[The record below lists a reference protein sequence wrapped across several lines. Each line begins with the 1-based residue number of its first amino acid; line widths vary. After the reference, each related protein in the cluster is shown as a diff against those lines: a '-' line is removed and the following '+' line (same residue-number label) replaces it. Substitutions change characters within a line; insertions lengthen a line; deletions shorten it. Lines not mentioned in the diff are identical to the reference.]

1 MHIFREV
8 IFLKT
13 VYVDIEKEMT
23 DRRIKKIAKK
33 LYKLNRKENIVV
45 ALSKELEKNDGL
57 VNQINEYGVSI
68 LDGRWLFKFL
78 ICDIIEYISNMRERK
93 EETEVVAV
101 IMERQDEIL
110 LAQLPEIA
118 KKVKTLKIISRATF
132 GLDYLE
138 EKLYN
143 EYGIA
148 IQITNNK
155 QKALTNADIVIN
167 FDLKEEKLKE
177 YNINS
182 QATLVNI
189 KENIKNFSGTN
200 INYYKIEYNRENFAK
215 MKNET
220 KFDSNVIYEGFIY
233 RRDTLPNIRKQLI
246 LDNVRLIE
254 LT

>member
-1 MHIFREV
+1 M
-8 IFLKT
+8 KT

-233 RRDTLPNIRKQLI
+233 RRDTLPNIRKQLM

-254 LT
+254 LA

>member
-1 MHIFREV
+1 M
-8 IFLKT
+8 KT
-13 VYVDIEKEMT
+13 VYVDIRKEIT
-23 DRRIKKIAKK
+23 ARRAKRIAKK
-33 LYKLNRKENIVV
+33 LYKMNKKEDIVI
-45 ALSKELEKNDGL
+45 ALSKELENNEEL
-57 VNQINEYGVSI
+57 NNQINEFGLNI
-68 LDGRWLFKFL
+68 LNGKWLFKFL
-78 ICDIIEYISNMRERK
+78 ICDIIKYISNMRDRK
-93 EETEVVAV
+93 EETEIVAV
-101 IMERQDEIL
+101 LMERQDEII
-110 LAQLPEIA
+110 LAQISEIA
-118 KKVKTLKIISRATF
+118 KKVKTLKIISGFTF

-155 QKALTNADIVIN
+155 RKALANTDIVIN

-177 YNINS
+177 YIINPK
-182 QATLVNI
+182 AILVNI

-200 INYYKIEYNRENFAK
+200 INYYKIEYNRENFDK

-220 KFDSNVIYEGFIY
+220 SFDSNVIYEGFIY
-233 RRDTLPNIRKQLI
+233 RRDTLQNIRKQLM

>member
-1 MHIFREV
+1 M
-8 IFLKT
+8 KT

-118 KKVKTLKIISRATF
+118 KKVKTLKIIRATF